1 MKSLITFII
10 ILILLKATNPDMQS
24 HKNAI
29 TQKCKELN
37 PITGA
42 IGGCNLF
49 GTYAIKYVNYQIFSY
64 TMSGEELISVGFLTM
79 PLIVKNLDF

>member
-1 MKSLITFII
+1 MKAILS
-10 ILILLKATNPDMQS
+10 ILIIFLILKGTNPDMHA

-42 IGGCNLF
+42 IGGCNLYSKY
-49 GTYAIKYVNYQIFSY
+49 TVKYVNFHIFSY
-64 TMSGEELISVGFLTM
+64 TLSGEELISVGFLTM
-79 PLIVKNLDF
+79 PVVVKNLDF